1 MELQK
6 NQKFENR
13 DAIKRLLGGNPQMGI
28 TRSSVVKAILL
39 FINEDELYSDGFFRK
54 DDCEYLQ
61 YTGIG
66 RTGHQ
71 DSLKNKNYHLNMAVL
86 THKMNDDALLVF
98 VKKGSNYIFRGR
110 FELIET
116 HQNYQLDDL
125 KELRRVFVF
134 HLKKISDEY
143 ND

>member
-1 MELQK
+1 MKIDK
-6 NQKFENR
+6 NQKFESR
-13 DAIKRLLGGNPQMGI
+13 KAIQNLLGGNTQKGI
-28 TRSSVVKAILL
+28 TKSSNTKAILL
-39 FINEDELYSDGFFRK
+39 FINEEELYTDSIYRK
-54 DDCEYLQ
+54 DNSKYLL

-86 THKMNDDALLVF
+86 THKANGDALLVF
-98 VKKGSNYIFRGR
+98 VKKNSNYVFQGC

-116 HQNYQLDDL
+116 HQNFQIDDL

-134 HLKKISDEY
+134 HLQKIADDYIS
-143 ND
+143 